1 MRVERGPMPSARGSK
16 VCVLTYDEFIQITL
30 PHPPKRSFPQP
41 YTTRPI
47 PICLNAE
54 AHMTQGSTVTYSVI
68 ADKGAGFVGNR

>member
-1 MRVERGPMPSARGSK
+1 MRSARGRK
-16 VCVLTYDEFIQITL
+16 VRGLTYDELMQITL
-30 PHPPKRSFPQP
+30 PHPPNRSFPQP

-68 ADKGAGFVGNR
+68 ADKGAGFVGRR

>member
-1 MRVERGPMPSARGSK
+1 MRSASRKQS
-16 VCVLTYDEFIQITL
+16 VCGLTYDVLIQITL

-54 AHMTQGSTVTYSVI
+54 AHMTHGSTVTYSVI
-68 ADKGAGFVGNR
+68 ADKGAGFVGKR